1 MVDQLEKQMA
11 DKTMHFLYRLLFPDN
26 ALIEF
31 SVHVDRLSTTLIPQ
45 TEMTPQIWTA
55 LDFQQCSN
63 CPLHKQDT
71 PYCPV
76 AVNLTPLIELC
87 SSVTSY
93 QDIRLE
99 VVTTERTISGNTSMQ
114 RAMSMIL
121 GLIMAT
127 SPCPHTEYLKPMAHF
142 HLPLAS
148 EDETIYRTTS
158 MYLLAQ
164 YFRRQDGL
172 GFSLELDQL
181 TAIYQNLQIVN
192 KAMAKR
198 LRHAASEDATI
209 NALVLLDLLSQAM
222 TWSIEDG
229 LEEIRYLF
237 KSYGV
242 NPSAKS

>member
-1 MVDQLEKQMA
+1 MTEN
-11 DKTMHFLYRLLFPDN
+11 TMHFLYRLHFPDHE
-26 ALIEF
+26 LIEF
-31 SVHVDRLSTTLIPQ
+31 SVHVDRLSTTLIPS
-45 TEMTPQIWTA
+45 TEMLPKVWTA
-55 LDFQQCSN
+55 LEFQQCSN

-76 AVNLTPLIELC
+76 AINLMPLIELC

-93 QDIRLE
+93 QNLHLE
-99 VVTTERTISGNTSMQ
+99 VVTAERMISGDTSMQ
-114 RAMSMIL
+114 RAMSTIL
-121 GLIMAT
+121 GLMMAT

-172 GFSLELDQL
+172 DFNLELDQL
-181 TAIYQNLQIVN
+181 TAIYQNLQIIN

-222 TWSIEDG
+222 AWSIEDG

-242 NPSAKS
+242 NP